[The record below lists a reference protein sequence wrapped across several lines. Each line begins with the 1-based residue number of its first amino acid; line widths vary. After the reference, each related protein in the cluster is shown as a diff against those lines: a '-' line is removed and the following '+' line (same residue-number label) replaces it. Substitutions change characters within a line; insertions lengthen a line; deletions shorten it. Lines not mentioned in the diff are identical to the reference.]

1 MTTHTEPTVVE
12 NDHTRKSRVLM
23 RQLMV
28 LRDAVT
34 DPEVRA
40 ELQEE
45 MNCVGMSWQF
55 RQMFDEE
62 EESPPQTKP
71 QANATALQS

>member
-1 MTTHTEPTVVE
+1 
-12 NDHTRKSRVLM
+12 M

-28 LRDAVT
+28 LRDAAT

-45 MNCVGMSWQF
+45 MNCVGMSWQL

-62 EESPPQTKP
+62 EESPPLTEV
-71 QANATALQS
+71 QANAIALHS

>member
-1 MTTHTEPTVVE
+1 
-12 NDHTRKSRVLM
+12 M

-28 LRDAVT
+28 LRDAAT

-45 MNCVGMSWQF
+45 INCVGMSWQL

-62 EESPPQTKP
+62 EESPPLTEV
-71 QANATALQS
+71 QANAKALQS

>member
-12 NDHTRKSRVLM
+12 NDHTLKSRVLM

-28 LRDAVT
+28 LSDAAT

-45 MNCVGMSWQF
+45 MNCVGMSWQL

-62 EESPPQTKP
+62 EESPPQTEL
-71 QANATALQS
+71 QANAIALQS

>member
-1 MTTHTEPTVVE
+1 
-12 NDHTRKSRVLM
+12 M
-23 RQLMV
+23 RWNCHHSTSSIASE
-28 LRDAVT
+28 DIVT

>member
-12 NDHTRKSRVLM
+12 NDHTRKSRDLM

-28 LRDAVT
+28 LRDAAP

-45 MNCVGMSWQF
+45 MNCIGMSWQL

-62 EESPPQTKP
+62 EESPPQTELK
-71 QANATALQS
+71 ANAIALQS